1 MEGIELSSTVGATA
15 CIVIVIVMWM
25 GLRAAAQ
32 RVQWA
37 KVANRLFAARR

>member
-1 MEGIELSSTVGATA
+1 MEGMEFSSTASATA
-15 CIVIVIVMWM
+15 CVVIVMWM

>member
-1 MEGIELSSTVGATA
+1 MEGIELSSTAATTA
-15 CIVIVIVMWM
+15 CIVIVMWM

-37 KVANRLFAARR
+37 NVANWLFAARR

>member
-1 MEGIELSSTVGATA
+1 MEGIELPSTAAATA
-15 CIVIVIVMWM
+15 CIVIVMWL
-25 GLRAAAQ
+25 GLRAAAL

>member
-1 MEGIELSSTVGATA
+1 MEGIELLSTAAATA
-15 CIVIVIVMWM
+15 GLVILMWM